1 MERRVSESCDL
12 TLLDAAVRFPEHVVF
27 RSFAAETVALN
38 LQTGKFHGLN
48 VTAGRM
54 VELVQRS
61 GCPRAAVPV
70 LAEEY
75 AVAPE
80 RIERD
85 LAALLTML
93 LDRELILLV

>member
-1 MERRVSESCDL
+1 
-12 TLLDAAVRFPEHVVF
+12 VRFPEHVVF

-61 GCPRAAVPV
+61 GCARNAVPA

-93 LDRELILLV
+93 LDRELIFLA